1 MAKQLLFKSEARQ
14 ALVKGVDQLA
24 NAVTITL
31 GPRGQNVALAKSFG
45 APTVT
50 DDGVTVAKE
59 IELKDPY
66 ENMGA
71 QLVKEVAEKT
81 KDVAGDGTTT
91 ATLLTQYIIHEGLK
105 HVTSGVNPTHLRKGI
120 DKGVEAVVEEI
131 KKSSKM
137 VKDKKSIGQVA
148 TVAASNDV
156 SVGDLIADAMGKVG
170 ENGVI
175 TIEEGKTAETH
186 LDMVEGMQFDRGY
199 LSPYFITNAEKM
211 EVALEDPYILFHD
224 KKISNMK
231 DFLPL
236 LEKVANTGKPFLLI
250 CEDVEGE
257 ALATLVVNK
266 IRGTLKCAAVKAPG
280 FGDRRK
286 AMLEDI
292 AVLTGG
298 QVIAEDLGLK
308 LEKVDISMLGKAKR
322 VRIDNENT
330 TIIEGQGS
338 HEKIEGRIA
347 QIKLQRDE
355 TDSDYDREK
364 LEERLAKLAGG
375 VAVIN
380 VGAATEAEM
389 KTNKARIEDAVAA
402 TRAATEEGIVAGG
415 GVTLLRAISAIEKL
429 KGANTDEQIGI
440 NIIKNS
446 LKEPLRKIAENAGL
460 EGGVVAEKVM
470 NKEGAYGFN
479 AETGKYEDL
488 IAAGVIDPAKVV
500 RTTIENAAS
509 IASLILTTE
518 ALVTDIPEEKGA
530 GAGAPGMGMPPGGM
544 GGMPQY

>member
-1 MAKQLLFKSEARQ
+1 MPKQLLFGSEARQ

-24 NAVTITL
+24 DAVTITL
-31 GPRGQNVALAKSFG
+31 GPKGQNVALAKSFG
-45 APTVT
+45 SPTVT

-66 ENMGA
+66 ENVGA

-91 ATLLTQYIIHEGLK
+91 ATLLTQFLIHEGLK
-105 HVTSGVNPTHLRKGI
+105 HVMAGVNPTHLRKGME
-120 DKGVEAVVEEI
+120 KAVKLVVDEI
-131 KKSSKM
+131 KKTSKM

-148 TVAASNDV
+148 TVAASNDPD
-156 SVGDLIADAMGKVG
+156 VGDLIADAMEKVG

-175 TIEEGKTAETH
+175 TIEEGKTAETT
-186 LDMVEGMQFDRGY
+186 LEMVEGMQFDRGY
-199 LSPYFITNAEKM
+199 LSPYFITNPDKM
-211 EVALEDPYILFHD
+211 EVNLEDVHILLHD

-231 DFLPL
+231 DLLPL
-236 LEKVANTGKPFLLI
+236 LEKVANTGNSFLLI
-250 CEDVEGE
+250 GEDVEGE

-286 AMLEDI
+286 DMLEDI
-292 AVLTGG
+292 AALTGG
-298 QVIAEDLGLK
+298 MVIAEERGMK
-308 LEKVDISMLGKAKR
+308 LENVDIARLGRAKR
-322 VRIDNENT
+322 IKIDNENT
-330 TIIEGQGS
+330 TIIEGQGDPK
-338 HEKIEGRIA
+338 EIEARIA
-347 QIKLQRDE
+347 QIKLQKEE

-402 TRAATEEGIVAGG
+402 TRAAVEEGIVAGG
-415 GVTLLRAISAIEKL
+415 GVALVRTYAAVDKL
-429 KGANTDEQIGI
+429 KGQNHDEQIGI
-440 NIIKNS
+440 NIVRNS
-446 LKEPLRKIAENAGL
+446 LKEPLRKIAENTGV

-470 NKEGAYGFN
+470 SKEGNWGFN
-479 AETGKYEDL
+479 AETLKYEDL
-488 IAAGVIDPAKVV
+488 VAAGVIDPAKVV
-500 RTTIENAAS
+500 RTTIENASS
-509 IASLILTTE
+509 IASLILTTD
-518 ALVTDIPEEKGA
+518 AVITDIPEEKEKG
-530 GAGAPGMGMPPGGM
+530 GAPPYPP
-544 GGMPQY
+544 PQY

>member
-24 NAVTITL
+24 DAVTITL

-45 APTVT
+45 APVVT

-105 HVTSGVNPTHLRKGI
+105 HVTAGVNPTHLRKGI
-120 DKGVEAVVEEI
+120 NKGVGAVVEEI
-131 KKSSKM
+131 KKSSRM
-137 VKDKKSIGQVA
+137 VKDKKSIRQVA
-148 TVAASNDV
+148 TVAASNDA
-156 SVGDLIADAMGKVG
+156 SVGDLIADAMEKVG

-186 LDMVEGMQFDRGY
+186 LDIVEGMQFDRGY

-211 EVALEDPYILFHD
+211 EVVLEDPYILLHD

-236 LEKVANTGKPFLLI
+236 LEKVANSGKPFLLI

-286 AMLEDI
+286 AMLDDI

-355 TDSDYDREK
+355 TDSDYDKEK

-415 GVTLLRAISAIEKL
+415 GVTLLRAISAMEKL
-429 KGANTDEQIGI
+429 KGANIDEQIGI
-440 NIIKNS
+440 DIIKNS

-460 EGGVVAEKVM
+460 EGGVVAEKVI
-470 NKEGAYGFN
+470 NKEGSYGFN

-530 GAGAPGMGMPPGGM
+530 GAGAGAPGMGMPPGGM
-544 GGMPQY
+544 PQY

>member
-1 MAKQLLFKSEARQ
+1 MPKQLLFKSEARQ
-14 ALVKGVDQLA
+14 ALARGVDQLA
-24 NAVTITL
+24 DAVTITL
-31 GPRGQNVALAKSFG
+31 GPKGQNVALSRSFG

-91 ATLLTQYIIHEGLK
+91 ATLLTQHIIREGLK
-105 HVTSGVNPTHLRKGI
+105 HVMAGVNPTHLRKGME
-120 DKGVEAVVEEI
+120 KAVKAVVEEI
-131 KKSSKM
+131 KKTSKM

-148 TVAASNDV
+148 TVAASNDA
-156 SVGDLIADAMGKVG
+156 SVGDLIADAMEKVG

-175 TIEEGKTAETH
+175 TIEEGKTAETE

-199 LSPYFITNAEKM
+199 LSPYFVTNAEKM
-211 EVALEDPYILFHD
+211 EVVLEDAYILLHD
-224 KKISNMK
+224 KKISNVK
-231 DFLPL
+231 DILPL
-236 LEKVANTGKPFLLI
+236 LEKVANTGKSFLI
-250 CEDVEGE
+250 IAEDLEGE

-286 AMLEDI
+286 SMLEDI
-292 AVLTGG
+292 ATLTGG

-308 LEKVDISMLGKAKR
+308 LENIDISMLGQTKR

-330 TIIEGQGS
+330 TIIEGKGKRK
-338 HEKIEGRIA
+338 EIEARIA

-402 TRAATEEGIVAGG
+402 TRAAVEEGIVPGG
-415 GVTLLRAISAIEKL
+415 GVTLLKIAPALDKL
-429 KGANTDEQIGI
+429 KAENTDEQIGI

-446 LKEPLRKIAENAGL
+446 LKAPLRKIAENAGL
-460 EGGVVAEKVM
+460 EGGVVIEKVM
-470 NKEGAYGFN
+470 GKGAGYGLN
-479 AETGKYEDL
+479 AETGKYENL
-488 IAAGVIDPAKVV
+488 IEAGVIDPAKVV
-500 RTTIENAAS
+500 RATIQNASS
-509 IASLILTTE
+509 IANLILTTE
-518 ALVTDIPEEKGA
+518 ALVADMPEKKEK
-530 GAGAPGMGMPPGGM
+530 APTGGY
-544 GGMPQY
+544 PSEY

>member
-1 MAKQLLFKSEARQ
+1 MPKQLLFKSEARQ

-31 GPRGQNVALAKSFG
+31 GPKGQNVALAKSFG
-45 APTVT
+45 SPTVT

-105 HVTSGVNPTHLRKGI
+105 HVTAGVNPTHLRKGI
-120 DKGVEAVVEEI
+120 HKAVEAVVEEI
-131 KKSSKM
+131 KKRSKV

-148 TVAASNDV
+148 TVAASNDPT
-156 SVGDLIADAMGKVG
+156 VGDWIAEAMEKVG

-211 EVALEDPYILFHD
+211 EVALEDPYILLHD

-236 LEKVANTGKPFLLI
+236 LEKVANTGKSFLLL

-292 AVLTGG
+292 AILTGG
-298 QVIAEDLGLK
+298 QIIAEDLGLK

-389 KTNKARIEDAVAA
+389 KANKARIEDAVAA
-402 TRAATEEGIVAGG
+402 TRAAAEEGIVTGG
-415 GVTLLRAISAIEKL
+415 GVTLLRAVSAVEKL

-440 NIIKNS
+440 DIIKNS

-460 EGGVVAEKVM
+460 EGGVVAEKVI

-509 IASLILTTE
+509 IATLILTTE
-518 ALVTDIPEEKGA
+518 ALVADIPEEKGA

-544 GGMPQY
+544 PQY

>member
-1 MAKQLLFKSEARQ
+1 MPKQLLFKSEARQ
-14 ALVKGVDQLA
+14 ALARGVDQLA
-24 NAVTITL
+24 DAVTITL
-31 GPRGQNVALAKSFG
+31 GPKGQNVALSRSFG

-91 ATLLTQYIIHEGLK
+91 ATLLTQHIIREGLK
-105 HVTSGVNPTHLRKGI
+105 HVMAGVNPTHLRKGME
-120 DKGVEAVVEEI
+120 KAVKAVVEEI
-131 KKSSKM
+131 KKTSKM

-148 TVAASNDV
+148 TVAASNDA
-156 SVGDLIADAMGKVG
+156 SVGDLIADAMEKVG

-175 TIEEGKTAETH
+175 TIEEGKTAETE

-199 LSPYFITNAEKM
+199 LSPYFVTNAEKM
-211 EVALEDPYILFHD
+211 EVVLEDAYILLHD
-224 KKISNMK
+224 KKISNVK
-231 DFLPL
+231 DILPL
-236 LEKVANTGKPFLLI
+236 LEKVANTGKSFLI
-250 CEDVEGE
+250 IAEDLEGE

-286 AMLEDI
+286 SMLEDI
-292 AVLTGG
+292 ATLTGG

-308 LEKVDISMLGKAKR
+308 LENIDISMLGQTKR

-330 TIIEGQGS
+330 TIIEGKGKRK
-338 HEKIEGRIA
+338 EIEARIA

-355 TDSDYDREK
+355 IDSDYDREK

-402 TRAATEEGIVAGG
+402 TRAAVEEGIVPGG
-415 GVTLLRAISAIEKL
+415 GVTLLKIAPALDKL
-429 KGANTDEQIGI
+429 KAENTDEQIGI

-446 LKEPLRKIAENAGL
+446 LKAPLRKIAENAGL
-460 EGGVVAEKVM
+460 EGGVVIEKVM
-470 NKEGAYGFN
+470 GKGAGYGLN
-479 AETGKYEDL
+479 AETGKYENL
-488 IAAGVIDPAKVV
+488 IEAGVIDPAKVV
-500 RTTIENAAS
+500 RATIQNASS
-509 IASLILTTE
+509 IANLILTTE
-518 ALVTDIPEEKGA
+518 ALVADMPEKKEK
-530 GAGAPGMGMPPGGM
+530 APTGGY
-544 GGMPQY
+544 PSEY

>member
-1 MAKQLLFKSEARQ
+1 MPKQLLFKSEARQ
-14 ALVKGVDQLA
+14 ALVRGVDQLA
-24 NAVTITL
+24 DAVTITL
-31 GPRGQNVALAKSFG
+31 GPKGQNVALSRSFG
-45 APTVT
+45 SPTVT

-66 ENMGA
+66 ENIGA

-105 HVTSGVNPTHLRKGI
+105 HVMAGVNPTHLRKGME
-120 DKGVEAVVEEI
+120 KAVKAVVEEI
-131 KKSSKM
+131 KKTSKM

-148 TVAASNDV
+148 TVAASNDT
-156 SVGDLIADAMGKVG
+156 SVGDLIADAMEKVG

-175 TIEEGKTAETH
+175 TIEEGKTAETN
-186 LDMVEGMQFDRGY
+186 LEMVEGMQFDRGY
-199 LSPYFITNAEKM
+199 LSPYFVTNAEKM
-211 EVALEDPYILFHD
+211 EVVLEDAYILLHD
-224 KKISNMK
+224 KKISNIK
-231 DFLPL
+231 DILPL
-236 LEKVANTGKPFLLI
+236 LEKVANTGRSFLI
-250 CEDVEGE
+250 IAEDLEGE

-292 AVLTGG
+292 ATLTGG

-308 LEKVDISMLGKAKR
+308 LKNIDISMLGQTKR

-330 TIIEGQGS
+330 TIIEGKGKRK
-338 HEKIEGRIA
+338 EIEARIA

-402 TRAATEEGIVAGG
+402 TRAAVEEGIVPGG
-415 GVTLLRAISAIEKL
+415 GVTLLKIAPALEKL
-429 KGANTDEQIGI
+429 KAENTDEKIGI

-446 LKEPLRKIAENAGL
+446 LKAPLRKIAENAGL
-460 EGGVVAEKVM
+460 EGGVVIEKVM
-470 NKEGAYGFN
+470 GKGADYGLN
-479 AETGKYEDL
+479 AETGKYENL
-488 IAAGVIDPAKVV
+488 IEAGVIDPAKVV
-500 RTTIENAAS
+500 RATIQNASSVAN
-509 IASLILTTE
+509 LILTTG
-518 ALVTDIPEEKGA
+518 ALVADIPEKEEK
-530 GAGAPGMGMPPGGM
+530 APTGGY
-544 GGMPQY
+544 PSEY

>member
-1 MAKQLLFKSEARQ
+1 MAKQLLFGSEARQ
-14 ALVKGVDQLA
+14 ALVKGLDQLA

-45 APTVT
+45 SPTVT

-59 IELKDPY
+59 IELKDPC

-91 ATLLTQYIIHEGLK
+91 ATLLTQFIVHRGMRN
-105 HVTSGVNPTHLRKGI
+105 VVAGVNPTHLRKGMEKAV
-120 DKGVEAVVEEI
+120 DAVVQEI
-131 KKSSKM
+131 KRMSQM
-137 VKDKKSIGQVA
+137 VKDRKSIQQVA
-148 TVAASNDV
+148 CVAASNDPA
-156 SVGDLIADAMGKVG
+156 VGELLADAMEKVG

-175 TIEEGKTAETH
+175 TIEEGKTGQTYLE
-186 LDMVEGMQFDRGY
+186 LVEGMQFDRGY
-199 LSPYFITNAEKM
+199 LSPYFVTNAEKM
-211 EVALEDPYILFHD
+211 EVVLEDAYILLHD

-231 DFLPL
+231 DLLPL
-236 LEKVANTGKPFLLI
+236 LEKVANTGSSLLI
-250 CEDVEGE
+250 IAEDVEGE

-292 AVLTGG
+292 SILTGG
-298 QVIAEDLGLK
+298 QVVAEDLGLK
-308 LEKVDISMLGKAKR
+308 LENVDISKLGRTKR
-322 VRIDNENT
+322 VRITNEET
-330 TIIEGQGS
+330 TIIEGQGD
-338 HEKIEGRIA
+338 KKAIEARIA
-347 QIKLQRDE
+347 QIKLQKED

-402 TRAATEEGIVAGG
+402 TKAAVEEGIVPGG
-415 GVTLLRAISAIEKL
+415 GVALIRCIPALEKL
-429 KGANTDEQIGI
+429 KVDNADEKMGVEIV
-440 NIIKNS
+440 KDS
-446 LKEPLRKIAENAGL
+446 LREPLRKIAENAGF
-460 EGGVVAEKVM
+460 EGGVVAERVLRGKGS
-470 NKEGAYGFN
+470 EGFN
-479 AETGKYEDL
+479 AETGQFEDL
-488 IAAGVIDPAKVV
+488 VVSGVIDPAKVV
-500 RTTIENAAS
+500 RSTIQNATS
-509 IASLILTTE
+509 VASLILTTD
-518 ALVTDIPEEKGA
+518 ALVADIPEEREKT
-530 GAGAPGMGMPPGGM
+530 PSYPP
-544 GGMPQY
+544 PQY

>member
-31 GPRGQNVALAKSFG
+31 GPKGQNVALAKSFG
-45 APTVT
+45 SPTVT

-81 KDVAGDGTTT
+81 KDIAGDGTTT

-105 HVTSGVNPTHLRKGI
+105 HVTAGVNPTHLRKGI
-120 DKGVEAVVEEI
+120 RKAVGAVVEEI
-131 KKSSKM
+131 KKRSKM
-137 VKDKKSIGQVA
+137 VKDPKSIGQVA
-148 TVAASNDV
+148 TVAASNDA
-156 SVGDLIADAMGKVG
+156 SVGDLIADAMEKVG

-236 LEKVANTGKPFLLI
+236 LEKVANTGKSFLLI

-298 QVIAEDLGLK
+298 QIIAEDLGLK

-402 TRAATEEGIVAGG
+402 TRAAVEEGIVAGG
-415 GVTLLRAISAIEKL
+415 GVTLLRAVSALEKL

-440 NIIKNS
+440 DIVKNS

-460 EGGVVAEKVM
+460 EGGVVAEKVI

-479 AETGKYEDL
+479 AETGEYEDL

-509 IASLILTTE
+509 IATLILTTE
-518 ALVTDIPEEKGA
+518 ALVADIPEEKEKGM
-530 GAGAPGMGMPPGGM
+530 PGMGMPPGGM
-544 GGMPQY
+544 PQY

>member
-1 MAKQLLFKSEARQ
+1 MAKQLLFKSEAKQ
-14 ALVKGVDQLA
+14 ALIRGVDQLA

-31 GPRGQNVALAKSFG
+31 GPKGQNVALAKSFG
-45 APTVT
+45 SPTVT

-66 ENMGA
+66 ENVGA
-71 QLVKEVAEKT
+71 QLIKEVAEKT

-91 ATLLTQYIIHEGLK
+91 ATLLAQYIIHEGLK
-105 HVTSGVNPTHLRKGI
+105 HVTAGVNPTRLKRGM
-120 DKGVEAVVEEI
+120 DKAVEVVVNEI
-131 KKSSKM
+131 KKQSKT
-137 VKDKKSIGQVA
+137 VKDRNSISQVA
-148 TVAASNDV
+148 AVAASNNPEIGELV
-156 SVGDLIADAMGKVG
+156 ADAMEKVG

-175 TIEEGKTAETH
+175 TIEEGKTAKTEVE
-186 LDMVEGMQFDRGY
+186 LVEGMQFDRGY
-199 LSPYFITNAEKM
+199 LSPYFITNADRM
-211 EVALEDPYILFHD
+211 EVVLEDVYILLHD
-224 KKISNMK
+224 KKISNVK
-231 DFLPL
+231 DILPI
-236 LEKVANTGKPFLLI
+236 LEKVAQTGKSLLVVA
-250 CEDVEGE
+250 EDVEGE

-292 AVLTGG
+292 AILTGG
-298 QVIAEDLGLK
+298 QVIAEDLGIK
-308 LEKVDISMLGKAKR
+308 LENVDISMLGRAKR

-330 TIIEGQGS
+330 TIIEGQGDKK
-338 HEKIEGRIA
+338 KIEDRIA

-402 TRAATEEGIVAGG
+402 TRAAVEEGIVPGG
-415 GVTLLRAISAIEKL
+415 GTALIRAIPAVDAIK
-429 KGANTDEQIGI
+429 TDDPDEQIGI
-440 NIIKNS
+440 RIIRNA
-446 LKEPLRKIAENAGL
+446 LREPVRKIAENAGL
-460 EGGVVAEKVM
+460 EGGVVAEEVM
-470 NKEGAYGFN
+470 KKEGSVGFN

-500 RTTIENAAS
+500 RSTIQNAAS
-509 IASLILTTE
+509 IASLILTTD
-518 ALVTDIPEEKGA
+518 AVVTEIPEEKKSSG
-530 GAGAPGMGMPPGGM
+530 PGNYPP
-544 GGMPQY
+544 PEY

>member
-1 MAKQLLFKSEARQ
+1 MPKQLLFKSQARQ
-14 ALVKGVDQLA
+14 ALVRGVDQLA
-24 NAVTITL
+24 DAVTITL
-31 GPRGQNVALAKSFG
+31 GPKGQNVALAESFG
-45 APTVT
+45 SPTIT

-66 ENMGA
+66 ENIGA
-71 QLVKEVAEKT
+71 QLAKEVAEKT

-91 ATLLTQYIIHEGLK
+91 ATLLTQYIVHEGLK
-105 HVTSGVNPTHLRKGI
+105 HVMAGVNPTYLRKGI
-120 DKGVEAVVEEI
+120 EKAVKAVTEEI
-131 KKSSKM
+131 RRMSKT

-148 TVAASNDV
+148 SVAASNDA
-156 SVGDLIADAMGKVG
+156 SVGDLIADAMEKVG

-175 TIEEGKTAETH
+175 TIEEGKTATTTLEV
-186 LDMVEGMQFDRGY
+186 VEGMQFDRGY
-199 LSPYFITNAEKM
+199 QSPYFVTNAEKM
-211 EVALEDPYILFHD
+211 EVVLEDAYILLHD
-224 KKISNMK
+224 KKISSVK
-231 DFLPL
+231 DVLPL
-236 LEKVANTGKPFLLI
+236 LEKVANTGKSFLI
-250 CEDVEGE
+250 IAEDVEGE

-292 AVLTGG
+292 VALTGG

-308 LEKVDISMLGKAKR
+308 LEKVDLSMLGRAKR

-330 TIIEGQGS
+330 IIIEGQGDRK
-338 HEKIEGRIA
+338 KIEGRIA
-347 QIKLQRDE
+347 QIKLQKEE

-402 TRAATEEGIVAGG
+402 TRAAVEEGIVPGG
-415 GVTLLRAISAIEKL
+415 GVALLRAIPVLERLRAK
-429 KGANTDEQIGI
+429 NTDEEIGI

-446 LKEPLRKIAENAGL
+446 LKAPLRKIAQNAGL
-460 EGGVVAEKVM
+460 EGGIVVERVM
-470 NKEGAYGFN
+470 SREASYGFN
-479 AETGKYEDL
+479 AETGKYENQ
-488 IAAGVIDPAKVV
+488 IGRAHV
-500 RTTIENAAS
+500 
-509 IASLILTTE
+509 
-518 ALVTDIPEEKGA
+518 
-530 GAGAPGMGMPPGGM
+530 
-544 GGMPQY
+544 

>member
-1 MAKQLLFKSEARQ
+1 MPKQLLFGSEARQ
-14 ALVKGVDQLA
+14 SLVKGVDQLA

-45 APTVT
+45 SPTVT
-50 DDGVTVAKE
+50 DDGVTVAKD

-66 ENMGA
+66 ENVGA

-91 ATLLTQYIIHEGLK
+91 ATLLTQFLIHEGLK
-105 HVTSGVNPTHLRKGI
+105 HVMAGVNPTHLRKGME
-120 DKGVEAVVEEI
+120 KAVKVVVDEI
-131 KKSSKM
+131 KKTSKM

-156 SVGDLIADAMGKVG
+156 AVGDLIADAMEKVG

-175 TIEEGKTAETH
+175 TIEEGKTAQTSLE
-186 LDMVEGMQFDRGY
+186 MVEGMQFDRGY
-199 LSPYFITNAEKM
+199 LSPYFITNPDKM
-211 EVALEDPYILFHD
+211 EVNLEDVHILLHD

-231 DFLPL
+231 DLLPL
-236 LEKVANTGKPFLLI
+236 LEKVANTGKSFLLI
-250 CEDVEGE
+250 AEDVEGE

-292 AVLTGG
+292 ATLTGG
-298 QVIAEDLGLK
+298 MVIAEERGMK
-308 LEKVDISMLGKAKR
+308 LENVDISRLGRAKR
-322 VRIDNENT
+322 IKIDNENT
-330 TIIEGQGS
+330 TIIEGQGDPK
-338 HEKIEGRIA
+338 EIEARIA
-347 QIKLQRDE
+347 QIKLQKEE

-402 TRAATEEGIVAGG
+402 TRAAVEEGIVAGG
-415 GVTLLRAISAIEKL
+415 GVALIRAYPVVAKL
-429 KGANTDEQIGI
+429 KGNNPDEQIGI
-440 NIIKNS
+440 NIIRDS
-446 LKEPLRKIAENAGL
+446 LKEPLRKIAENTGV

-470 NKEGAYGFN
+470 SKEGNWGFN

-488 IAAGVIDPAKVV
+488 VAAGVIDPAKVV
-500 RTTIENAAS
+500 RTTIENASS
-509 IASLILTTE
+509 IASLILTTD
-518 ALVTDIPEEKGA
+518 AVVTDIPEEKEK
-530 GAGAPGMGMPPGGM
+530 AGAPPYPP
-544 GGMPQY
+544 PQY

>member
-1 MAKQLLFKSEARQ
+1 MPKQLLFKSEARQ

-31 GPRGQNVALAKSFG
+31 GPKGQNVALAKSFG
-45 APTVT
+45 SPTVT
-50 DDGVTVAKE
+50 DDGVTVAKD

-66 ENMGA
+66 ENVGA

-91 ATLLTQYIIHEGLK
+91 ATLLTQFLIHEGLK
-105 HVTSGVNPTHLRKGI
+105 HVMAGVNPTHLRKGME
-120 DKGVEAVVEEI
+120 KAVKLVVDEVK
-131 KKSSKM
+131 KKSRM

-148 TVAASNDV
+148 TVAASNDPA
-156 SVGDLIADAMGKVG
+156 VGDLIADAMEKVG

-175 TIEEGKTAETH
+175 TIEEGKTAQTT

-199 LSPYFITNAEKM
+199 LSPYFITNPDKM
-211 EVALEDPYILFHD
+211 EVNLEEVYILLHD

-231 DFLPL
+231 DLLPL
-236 LEKVANTGKPFLLI
+236 LEKVANTGKSFLLI
-250 CEDVEGE
+250 AEDVEGE

-292 AVLTGG
+292 ATLTGG
-298 QVIAEDLGLK
+298 MVIAEERGMK
-308 LEKVDISMLGKAKR
+308 LENVDISRLGRAKR
-322 VRIDNENT
+322 IKIDNENT
-330 TIIEGQGS
+330 TLIEGQGDPK
-338 HEKIEGRIA
+338 EIEARIA
-347 QIKLQRDE
+347 QIKLQKEE

-402 TRAATEEGIVAGG
+402 TRAAVEEGIVAGG
-415 GVTLLRAISAIEKL
+415 GVALIRAYPAVAKL
-429 KGANTDEQIGI
+429 KGENPDEQIGI
-440 NIIKNS
+440 NIIRDS
-446 LKEPLRKIAENAGL
+446 LREPLRKIAENTGV

-470 NKEGAYGFN
+470 SKEGNWGFN
-479 AETGKYEDL
+479 AETIKYEDL
-488 IAAGVIDPAKVV
+488 VAAGVIDPAKVV
-500 RTTIENAAS
+500 RTAIENASS
-509 IASLILTTE
+509 IASLILTTD
-518 ALVTDIPEEKGA
+518 ALVTDIPEEKEKA
-530 GAGAPGMGMPPGGM
+530 APPYPP
-544 GGMPQY
+544 PQY

>member
-1 MAKQLLFKSEARQ
+1 MAKQLLFGSEARQ
-14 ALVKGVDQLA
+14 ALVKGLDQLA

-45 APTVT
+45 SPTVT

-59 IELKDPY
+59 IELKDPC

-91 ATLLTQYIIHEGLK
+91 ATLLTQFIVHRGMRN
-105 HVTSGVNPTHLRKGI
+105 VVAGVNPTHLRKGMEKAV
-120 DKGVEAVVEEI
+120 DAVVQEI
-131 KKSSKM
+131 KRMSQM
-137 VKDKKSIGQVA
+137 VKDRKSIQQVA
-148 TVAASNDV
+148 CVAASNDPA
-156 SVGDLIADAMGKVG
+156 VGELLADAMEKVG

-175 TIEEGKTAETH
+175 TIEEGKTGQTYLE
-186 LDMVEGMQFDRGY
+186 LVEGMQFDRGY
-199 LSPYFITNAEKM
+199 LSPYFVTNAEKM
-211 EVALEDPYILFHD
+211 EVVLEDAYILLHD

-231 DFLPL
+231 DLLPL
-236 LEKVANTGKPFLLI
+236 LEKVANTGSSLLI
-250 CEDVEGE
+250 IAEDVEGE

-292 AVLTGG
+292 SILTGG
-298 QVIAEDLGLK
+298 QVVAEDLGLK
-308 LEKVDISMLGKAKR
+308 LENVDISKLGRTKR
-322 VRIDNENT
+322 VRITNEET
-330 TIIEGQGS
+330 TIIEGQGD
-338 HEKIEGRIA
+338 KKAIEARIA
-347 QIKLQRDE
+347 QIKLQKED

-402 TRAATEEGIVAGG
+402 TKAAVEEGIVPGG
-415 GVTLLRAISAIEKL
+415 GVALIRCIPALEKL
-429 KGANTDEQIGI
+429 KVDNADEKMGVEIV
-440 NIIKNS
+440 KDS
-446 LKEPLRKIAENAGL
+446 LREPLRKIAENAGL
-460 EGGVVAEKVM
+460 EGGVVAERVLRGKGS
-470 NKEGAYGFN
+470 EGFN
-479 AETGKYEDL
+479 AETGQFEDL
-488 IAAGVIDPAKVV
+488 VVSGVIDPAKVV
-500 RTTIENAAS
+500 RSTIQNATS
-509 IASLILTTE
+509 VASLILTTD
-518 ALVTDIPEEKGA
+518 ALVADIPEEREKT
-530 GAGAPGMGMPPGGM
+530 PSYPP
-544 GGMPQY
+544 PQY